1 MEAVIKVSAF
11 EFDEKLFAKIKSLLQ
26 SSDATEVTIRIAS
39 SDSTYILEDP
49 KAEYWNKIER
59 SVHEIEEGNAVV
71 FTMQEFEEYVNKNFT
86 G

>member
-26 SSDATEVTIRIAS
+26 STQATEITIRIAT
-39 SDSTYILEDP
+39 SDNILEEP
-49 KAEYWNKIER
+49 QAEYLLKIDKAAD
-59 SVHEIEEGNAVV
+59 EIQSGKGIT
-71 FTMQEFEEYVNKNFT
+71 FTMQEFEAYIHKNFP

>member
-26 SSDATEVTIRIAS
+26 SSDATEVTIRIATT
-39 SDSTYILEDP
+39 DGTNILEYP
-49 KAEYWNKIER
+49 QAEYWNKIER
-59 SVHEIEEGNAVV
+59 SINEIEQGKGVV
-71 FTMQEFEEYVNKNFT
+71 FTMQEFEEYVNKNFP